1 MQWHG
6 CVPAA
11 LYLHDLMDVEV
22 GGVQVTGVLR

>member
-6 CVPAA
+6 FVSAV

-22 GGVQVTGVLR
+22 GGAQVTGVLW